1 MKSNDFSKDKYVLIY
16 QYNKYLLNSFFRIL
30 IMGTTVSGLM
40 NSVLRLKNVF
50 DITLYGLDN
59 SGKTVFKH
67 LVANLNDPYDN
78 NQYDRQ
84 YKPQ

>member
-1 MKSNDFSKDKYVLIY
+1 
-16 QYNKYLLNSFFRIL
+16 
-30 IMGTTVSGLM
+30 MGTTVSGLM
-40 NSVLRLKNVF
+40 NSVLRLKYVF

-67 LVANLNDPYDN
+67 LVANLNDPYNN
-78 NQYDRQ
+78 NQYDRL